1 MRTVR
6 RRALGPQGV
15 GPGTIKRGLVRTN
28 VHDDAKKTTSYG
40 VSDQLQS
47 ILNNPDTPANSRV
60 IAVRTLAEIQGLIG
74 RHQAAPE
81 RASSPVHALS
91 RDALV
96 TELERLRTL
105 VDLGLLD

>member
-1 MRTVR
+1 MKTSR
-6 RRALGPQGV
+6 RQRPQRV
-15 GPGTIKRGLVRTN
+15 GPGTTKRGVVLAN
-28 VHDDAKKTTSYG
+28 IPQDAKNTTSYE
-40 VSDQLQS
+40 VSEQLQS
-47 ILNNPDTPANSRV
+47 ILDNPDTPANSRV

-74 RHQAAPE
+74 RHQAVPE

-105 VDLGLLD
+105 VDLGLLA